1 MLIETKL
8 ALLAACSLGNR
19 EKERVLIK
27 YFLTIELSVEV
38 TIELQWENEVMT
50 KEKQN
55 AALFS
60 YITLKSDPLECYF
73 GLLETILLLAWKV

>member
-27 YFLTIELSVEV
+27 YFLTVELSVAV
-38 TIELQWENEVMT
+38 TIELQWENEVMP

-55 AALFS
+55 AAPFS
-60 YITLKSDPLECYF
+60 YITLKSDPLECSF
-73 GLLETILLLAWKV
+73 GLLEAILLLAWKV